1 MLSRVMIFIIALQFT
16 IPNVN
21 AQPGVHTAKTGSE
34 VLRLIRNEKLDLILP
49 GAMRDNNVDMW
60 IHVTRAGDPDPLVQ
74 QFGSTS
80 GYLIFTDLGD
90 RIERAVFGSSGAVE
104 NIDVRGSL
112 VISRAIEGY
121 NYGTVDFSVYDEISE
136 FVAERDPK
144 TIAVNTSPH
153 LAVADGI
160 SYSEYIKLEKILGPK
175 YSARIVSAENVIT
188 DFRVRRTLREVSGMT
203 NALEAHRQILE
214 RSLSNEVITPGVTTL
229 EDVGWWV
236 REQFFK
242 RGIIGANSQDYNEMT
257 STGEIPR
264 VLYSA
269 KSERIDPPDVRWWI
283 HHNDYVLQRGDFFT
297 FKVGVRY
304 LDYFSTDLKRNAY
317 VMRDRETSVPESIQY
332 AFDKALEARE
342 IIRKNIKVGR
352 TAGETLEV
360 IVSAL
365 ENSDYI
371 RVPFN
376 DISTDGYEEIQKA
389 LANTDKSGFFID
401 LNSEVYSTGGL
412 VTLGPS
418 VAPFRQDRAH
428 LKIQEN
434 YLFSLE
440 FQVHTNLPE
449 RPGFPISINIEGNH
463 VVSSR
468 GVEFLHPPNEKI
480 ILIH

>member
-1 MLSRVMIFIIALQFT
+1 MISRVMFILISWMFT
-16 IPNVN
+16 VPHVN
-21 AQPGVHTAKTGSE
+21 AQPGVHTARTGAE

-60 IHVTRAGDPDPLVQ
+60 IHVTRAGDPDPLAE

-80 GYLIFTDLGD
+80 GYLIYTDLGD

-112 VISRAIEGY
+112 EITRAIEGY
-121 NYGTVDFSVYDEISE
+121 DYRTQDFTIYDELRE
-136 FVAERDPK
+136 FVAERDPQ
-144 TIAVNTSPH
+144 TIAVNTSDW

-160 SYSEYIKLEKILGPK
+160 SHSQYVKLEKILGSK

-188 DFRVRRTLREVSGMT
+188 DFRVRRIQREVVAFT
-203 NALEAHRQILE
+203 NATEIHRQILE
-214 RSLSNEVITPGVTTL
+214 HALSREVIIPGVTTL

-242 RGIIGANSQDYNEMT
+242 RGLISGY
-257 STGEIPR
+257 STGVDIPR

-269 KSERIDPPDVRWWI
+269 QSERIDPPDVRWWI
-283 HHNDYVLQRGDFFT
+283 HHTDYVLQRGDFFT

-304 LDYFSTDLKRNAY
+304 LDYFSTDFKRNAY
-317 VMRDRETSVPESIQY
+317 IMREGETNVPRSIQH

-342 IIRKNIKVGR
+342 IIRKNIKVGG
-352 TAGETLEV
+352 TAGETLAV
-360 IVSAL
+360 IVSSL
-365 ENSDYI
+365 ENADYI

-376 DISTDGYEEIQKA
+376 DISTDGYVEIQKA
-389 LANTDKSGFFID
+389 LADTDKSGFFID
-401 LNSEVYSTGGL
+401 LNSEVYRTGGL

-434 YLFSLE
+434 YLFSFE

-463 VVSSR
+463 VVSGR
-468 GVEFLHPPNEKI
+468 GVEWLHPPNEKI
-480 ILIH
+480 SLIH